1 MIKKK
6 EINEFKGKKSEN
18 RTQVPYFCLFLI
30 IFPSDDCNVVMTD
43 INEKK
48 LFGRLSQCHLSKWLG
63 YSCPPF
69 YLSEFYL
76 SSQLKSASSSD
87 LVSRQWELMKWEDQ
101 GFKLQSKSNSHGFV
115 SIFAPNYVTFKIQ
128 MKSFRQHFLK
138 SVSENEWNSQINL
151 APKHRWSSKFGN
163 QRLKQIIEFLG
174 TLTKLVCIVNL

>member
-6 EINEFKGKKSEN
+6 EINEFKGKKKWKQN
-18 RTQVPYFCLFLI
+18 TGTLFLFVL

-43 INEKK
+43 ISEKK
-48 LFGRLSQCHLSKWLG
+48 LFGHLSQCHLSKWLG

-101 GFKLQSKSNSHGFV
+101 GFKLQSKSNFHGFV

-128 MKSFRQHFLK
+128 WRALGSISWRVFQRI
-138 SVSENEWNSQINL
+138 NEI
-151 APKHRWSSKFGN
+151 AK
-163 QRLKQIIEFLG
+163 
-174 TLTKLVCIVNL
+174 